1 MSIQTVLE
9 NNEGFFFRFETFA
22 EIRKSLLTTYGKEA
36 NSILENAAIH
46 AGERSAHRR
55 LATSHDKQG
64 ALAFLT
70 TYKSTQNWGEIIFS
84 EVDFEKKKGSIT
96 VNNSFEARKGK
107 SDTPICHFLKG
118 YLEGFL
124 SELLDENIHVDEQK
138 CKSQNN
144 SKCDFIFY
152 KQQFQ

>member
-1 MSIQTVLE
+1 MSIQTILE

-22 EIRKSLLTTYGKEA
+22 EIKKSLYTTYGKEA

-46 AGERSAHRR
+46 AGERSAQRR
-55 LATSHDKQG
+55 LATSKDKQG
-64 ALAFLT
+64 ALNLLT
-70 TYKSTQNWGEIIFS
+70 SYKSTHNWGEIIFS
-84 EVDFEKKKGSIT
+84 EVNFEMKKGSIT

-107 SDTPICHFLKG
+107 SDTPICYFLKG

-124 SELLDENIHVDEQK
+124 SELLDENIQVEEQK

-152 KQQFQ
+152 PTQLQ

>member
-22 EIRKSLLTTYGKEA
+22 EIRKSLFTTYGKEA

-46 AGERSAHRR
+46 AGERSGQRR
-55 LATSHDKQG
+55 LAETKTKQE
-64 ALAFLT
+64 ALNLLT
-70 TYKSTQNWGEIIFS
+70 TIKSTHNWGDIVFS
-84 EVDFEKKKGSIT
+84 EVNFEKKKGSII

-107 SDTPICHFLKG
+107 SQTPICNFLTG

-124 SELLDENIHVDEQK
+124 SEILDETIHVEEQK

-144 SKCDFIFY
+144 SKCEFIFY
-152 KQQFQ
+152 PSKY